1 MNAAER
7 TAPLDEPTTTD
18 EGAERAPVTESHVGQ
33 IGAPSETSESVVQS
47 MGAPSETTERERIQ
61 HQLQQL
67 KQRESELRREL
78 AIAEHPDLA
87 DAIRQIEGRAY
98 GVGRVEAKMAEG
110 LSKSELRKKETLEK
124 KLLSAMEK
132 RLELDQQIASLEGEL
147 APLGEARTLA
157 FEKERG
163 EALLRL
169 ASLLDE
175 HADAIAGAA
184 LDLDALIPALPAW
197 REEIAALRG

>member
-7 TAPLDEPTTTD
+7 TAPLDETPT
-18 EGAERAPVTESHVGQ
+18 EERASDAATHDERGEVTESHVGQ
-33 IGAPSETSESVVQS
+33 VSAPVVE
-47 MGAPSETTERERIQ
+47 ATTDRERIQ

-132 RLELDQQIASLEGEL
+132 RVELDQQIEALEAEL

-157 FEKERG
+157 FQKERG

-169 ASLLDE
+169 AGLLDE
-175 HADAIAGAA
+175 HAEAIASAK

-197 REEIAALRG
+197 REEIETLRG

>member
-7 TAPLDEPTTTD
+7 TATLDETTSDDREET
-18 EGAERAPVTESHVGQ
+18 AEQQTVTESHVGQ
-33 IGAPSETSESVVQS
+33 IS
-47 MGAPSETTERERIQ
+47 APSETTERERIQ

-78 AIAEHPDLA
+78 AIAEHPELA

-98 GVGRVEAKMAEG
+98 GVGRIDAKMAEG
-110 LSKSELRKKETLEK
+110 LSKSELRKKDTLEK
-124 KLLSAMEK
+124 KLLTAMEK
-132 RLELDQQIASLEGEL
+132 RVELDQQIAALETDL
-147 APLGEARTLA
+147 SPLGEARTQG
-157 FEKERG
+157 FQSERG

-175 HADAIAGAA
+175 HAVAIAAA
-184 LDLDALIPALPAW
+184 KLDLDALIPALPTW
-197 REEIAALRG
+197 REEIATLRG

>member
-7 TAPLDEPTTTD
+7 TAPLEETTPLEEATPRDATD
-18 EGAERAPVTESHVGQ
+18 EGTAEREAVTESHVGQ
-33 IGAPSETSESVVQS
+33 IS
-47 MGAPSETTERERIQ
+47 APSETTERERIQ

-78 AIAEHPDLA
+78 AIAEHPELA

-110 LSKSELRKKETLEK
+110 LSKSELRKKDTLEK

-132 RLELDQQIASLEGEL
+132 RAELDQQIAAFETEL

-157 FEKERG
+157 FQTERG

-175 HADAIAGAA
+175 HAAAIASAA
-184 LDLDALIPALPAW
+184 LDLDALIPSLPTW
-197 REEIAALRG
+197 REEIATLRG